1 MDIFAFAM
9 KMEKDGELFYRE
21 LAEKTSDKNI
31 AAVLLLL
38 ADEEVRHYQ
47 AIQSLS
53 AGRSELSETAVLDQA
68 RNIFARLKEFGL
80 KFDVNT
86 SQANVYKQA
95 IDLERQSE
103 SFYLDRVDECAKP
116 AQRALFFLLAEEE
129 KKHIYLLENIADF
142 ISRPAYWLEN
152 AEMFKLEEY

>member
-21 LAEKTSDKNI
+21 LAQKTRDKNI
-31 AAVLLLL
+31 AAVLALL

-53 AGRSELSETAVLDQA
+53 AGRRDMAETTVLDQA
-68 RNIFARLKEFGL
+68 RNIFARLKEFGQ
-80 KFDVNT
+80 KFDVDT
-86 SQANVYKQA
+86 SLAGVYQQA

-103 SFYLDRVDECAKP
+103 IFYLDRADECKKP
-116 AQRALFFLLAEEE
+116 AQRELFLLLADEE

-142 ISRPAYWLEN
+142 VSRPSYWLEN